1 MDAHKVLS
9 FSPDREALFQR
20 AAALHRAGFEV
31 FSTSIENHA
40 RTEIETGR
48 CGVLLICFRVP
59 LLQAN
64 DLASLFRKNCPDGRV
79 IFVVNDTH
87 DLAADADADA
97 FLPDSKGPEAI
108 VQALRSALRHQQA

>member
-1 MDAHKVLS
+1 MDIHKVLS

-20 AAALHRAGFEV
+20 AAALNRGGFEV

-40 RTEIETGR
+40 RVEIETGR

-59 LLQAN
+59 SGQAKE
-64 DLASLFRKNCPDGRV
+64 LASLFGRNCPDGQV

-87 DLAADADADA
+87 DLAADADA
-97 FLPDSKGPEAI
+97 FVPESKGPEAI
-108 VQALRSALRHQQA
+108 VQVLRSGLRHQNA